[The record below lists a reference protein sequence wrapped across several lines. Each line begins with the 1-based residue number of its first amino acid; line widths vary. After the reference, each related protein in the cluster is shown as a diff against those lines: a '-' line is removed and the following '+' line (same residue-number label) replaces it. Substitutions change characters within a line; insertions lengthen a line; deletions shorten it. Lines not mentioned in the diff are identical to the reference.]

1 MMYQSAQDFEINK
14 NTNQLRWGMRV
25 FVGVGGGGTDVTIEN
40 IDYDVVI
47 YKGDFLFYPYE
58 CKDCNSKGNEYYN
71 LIYTE
76 SEVDEK

>member
-1 MMYQSAQDFEINK
+1 MEKI
-14 NTNQLRWGMRV
+14 TR
-25 FVGVGGGGTDVTIEN
+25 TDCMGKCAKCESEN